1 MNLDVTRR
9 TAPMKVA
16 IGLLYRELDANKNE
30 QSVTMHRALFESVIH
45 TLELSVHDLE
55 SRLRSSEDR
64 KAVDSQARVAT
75 ASRS

>member
-9 TAPMKVA
+9 TAPMKVL

-55 SRLRSSEDR
+55 TRLRAAEDR
-64 KAVDSQARVAT
+64 KTVDSAART
-75 ASRS
+75 AAAGRS